1 MTTFNLTCDAIE
13 ATLPDYLDNTLE
25 EWLREPIEEHL
36 RECAQCAARARDL
49 LNIEREA
56 AALPAL
62 LPDHELWSE
71 IAHRIGAPVGALEP
85 VSETAPLILTPEPV
99 VSATDAA
106 PTTTEPLLESE
117 PPAVN
122 TEPPPA
128 SVLSIEPSSPPTDA
142 PAPSSEPRMSSS
154 TALVPTTALKHA
166 SHVRRKTR
174 WRPAKIRWG
183 PAAMGL
189 AAAALVVVTAG
200 ITFLATARWL
210 GPAQNWSFV
219 FTRSAAQRVAA
230 RAAPQR
236 ASSRAMPPVVPRVQ
250 AQPIDTQHVASDS
263 SGSMLAAGAAPS
275 ALAVAATPASQV
287 TLSPDQVVYD
297 KEIRMLRGVVRERK
311 SELDTSTAGV
321 IDKNLGIVNSAI
333 AQCRAALQKDPGN
346 SLIDS
351 QMSWALEMKIE
362 LLRRAAMLQSSG

>member
-62 LPDHELWSE
+62 LPDHELWSG
-71 IAHRIGAPVGALEP
+71 IAHRIGAPIRAPEP
-85 VSETAPLILTPEPV
+85 VSERPPSMPTPEPV

-106 PTTTEPLLESE
+106 PTTAEPLLESE

-122 TEPPPA
+122 TEPPP
-128 SVLSIEPSSPPTDA
+128 SVLPIEPASPRTEA
-142 PAPSSEPRMSSS
+142 PAPSSEPRISSS
-154 TALVPTTALKHA
+154 TALVPTTALRHA
-166 SHVRRKTR
+166 SHARRKTR

-183 PAAMGL
+183 PAAMGV

-219 FTRSAAQRVAA
+219 FTRSGAQRVAA

-263 SGSMLAAGAAPS
+263 SGSILAAVAAPS
-275 ALAVAATPASQV
+275 ALTVAATPASQV
-287 TLSPDQVVYD
+287 TPSPDQVVYD

-362 LLRRAAMLQSSG
+362 LLRRAAMLQSSS